1 MFREQNISEA
11 GQVKY
16 VSPGEI
22 VISSQNRLLISSP
35 LGSCVAVM
43 AYDKTTKSGGMT
55 HVMLPGK
62 SAGKS
67 TRDNNKYA
75 GNAIDNLLGLL
86 HKQGASSKNIEVCL
100 AGGANVLKRPDDT
113 IAKDVV
119 DSVLNFIKEKKLTIR
134 ATALG
139 GFERRTASLNTEK
152 GIACYTVGDSSKK
165 TLWKFNNEN

>member
-1 MFREQNISEA
+1 MFREQNISGT
-11 GQVKY
+11 GQVTY

-22 VISSQNRLLISSP
+22 VISSQNGLLISSP
-35 LGSCVAVM
+35 LGSCVAVI
-43 AYDKTTKSGGMT
+43 AYDKITKSGGMT

-62 SAGKS
+62 SSGKS
-67 TRDNNKYA
+67 TRSNNKYA
-75 GNAIDNLLGLL
+75 DDAINNLLYLL
-86 HKQGASSKNIEVCL
+86 HKQGASSKNIEICL

-119 DSVLNFIKEKKLTIR
+119 DSVLNFIKEKKLIIR

-152 GIACYTVGDSSKK
+152 EIACYTVGDSSKK